1 MHELSIALSLVEVAT
16 ENAAQHEGKVVGVHI
31 QLGALSGVVKEALL
45 SAWELA
51 RTGTSLADATLV
63 IEEVAV
69 AARCARCDA
78 LHSYESVQRLAC
90 PQCGEPLKEI
100 IGGKELDLVALEM
113 ST

>member
-1 MHELSIALSLVEVAT
+1 MHELSIALSLVDLASES
-16 ENAAQHEGKVVGVHI
+16 AAQHEGRVVGVHI

-51 RTGTSLADATLV
+51 RAGTRLADAKLV
-63 IEEVAV
+63 IEEVPI

-78 LHSYESVQRLAC
+78 LHTYESIQRLAC
-90 PQCGEPLKEI
+90 PQCGEPLREI
-100 IGGKELDLVALEM
+100 IGGRELDLVALEM